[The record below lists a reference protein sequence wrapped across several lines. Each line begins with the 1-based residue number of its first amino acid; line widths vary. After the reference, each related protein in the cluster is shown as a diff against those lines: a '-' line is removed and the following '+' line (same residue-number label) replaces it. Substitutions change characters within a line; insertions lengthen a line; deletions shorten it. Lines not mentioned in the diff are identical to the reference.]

1 MEKHAIKLKHPDNV
15 SDLFYLE
22 CKGCNRLKDADI
34 AIGHPGSSKEWCY
47 WRSDWKCGSFRKKL
61 GHEVFTHDVQ
71 NSTQNCLENENLTGI
86 YQLEM

>member
-34 AIGHPGSSKEWCY
+34 AIGHPGSSKE
-47 WRSDWKCGSFRKKL
+47 
-61 GHEVFTHDVQ
+61 
-71 NSTQNCLENENLTGI
+71 
-86 YQLEM
+86 